1 MLQALFRYFFLVYF
15 CKHCEHLTLY
25 IRVYRGI
32 WGIWGITFSL
42 FPLYFI
48 FKEFNVYN
56 VYVLFKSS
64 IYAVFIVNNRLFTVC
79 LPCLH
84 FQILYVYI
92 FPNVYGF
99 GLIIIFYNAPTG
111 ATVCIF
117 LCLPLPRILI
127 LTFLNIFPVFPRSST
142 PHACIVSQ
150 NSPACVSCSFIDLA
164 IYYYSF
170 HS

>member
-1 MLQALFRYFFLVYF
+1 MFFICCVVIIPPIDWCYKPYF
-15 CKHCEHLTLY
+15 
-25 IRVYRGI
+25 GI
-32 WGIWGITFSL
+32 SFW
-42 FPLYFI
+42 FI
-48 FKEFNVYN
+48 FVNIVNIYPYIHVYIELNVHN